1 VGGDFDAVLCLGNSL
16 PHLLTPADLHR
27 ALSDFAACLRPGGL
41 LLLQNRNFDA
51 VLARRDWQMSPQSH
65 REGETEWLF
74 ARFYDPRADG
84 TLTFHMLNL
93 RRQGV
98 GQWQQQA
105 TSTRLWPMQQNELTA
120 ALQTTNWTNV
130 ASYGDMNGSPFDPEL
145 SGNLI
150 ITAQR
155 A

>member
-1 VGGDFDAVLCLGNSL
+1 MLCLGNSL
-16 PHLLTPADLHR
+16 PHLLTPADLSR
-27 ALSDFAACLRPGGL
+27 ALNDFAACLRPGGL
-41 LLLQNRNFDA
+41 LMVQNRNFDA
-51 VLARRDWQMSPQSH
+51 VMARQDWQMSPQSH

-93 RRQGV
+93 RREGA

-105 TSTRLWPMQQNELTA
+105 TSTRLWPTQQNELIA
-120 ALQTTNWTNV
+120 ALQATNWNNIT
-130 ASYGDMNGSPFDPEL
+130 SFGDMNGSPFDPEH
-145 SGNLI
+145 SGNLV